1 MRTHRQLPAS
11 RSQRGLPTQRM
22 ALLTVAAM
30 VLAAM
35 VFVRPAEAYIDPGT
49 GSYILQA
56 VLGLV
61 FGLLYAMKVY
71 WQHVKAFAV
80 RVFARKPAG
89 TKTEA

>member
-1 MRTHRQLPAS
+1 MSIHRPHPAS
-11 RSQRGLPTQRM
+11 RSQRGLPAQRA
-22 ALLTVAAM
+22 ALLTAALA
-30 VLAAM
+30 LAAM

-56 VLGLV
+56 ILGLV

-80 RVFARKPAG
+80 RVFARKPAD

>member
-1 MRTHRQLPAS
+1 MSIHRPHPAPS
-11 RSQRGLPTQRM
+11 SQRGLPAQRA
-22 ALLTVAAM
+22 ALLTAALA
-30 VLAAM
+30 LAAM

-56 VLGLV
+56 ILGLV

-80 RVFARKPAG
+80 RVFARKPAD